1 MNKLNKISL
10 TIFFLF
16 LSFVSFSQEIPD
28 GILIAL
34 KTGSS
39 SEIAKF
45 FNSNVEM
52 TVINKEAVYSK
63 SQAEIILRDFFS
75 NNPPTEF
82 KLMHKGGKD
91 GAKYAIGNLKTSTK
105 TFRVYFLVKNN
116 NKTPYIQQLRIEESD
131 E

>member
-10 TIFFLF
+10 ILVFLLF
-16 LSFVSFSQEIPD
+16 ALITFSQEIPD
-28 GILIAL
+28 GIQTAL
-34 KTGSS
+34 KTGNAT
-39 SEIAKF
+39 ELAKY
-45 FNSNVEM
+45 FNTNVEM
-52 TVINKEAVYSK
+52 TVINKEDVYSK

-75 NNPPTEF
+75 NNTPTEF

-91 GAKYAIGNLKTSTK
+91 GAKYAIGNLKTTTK
-105 TFRVYFLVKNN
+105 TYRVYFLVKNN